1 MEGLTLFRSVLTVLI
16 VLVIAYWCSRVL
28 ARQWMKSSGSANL
41 QIIEQLQ
48 VGQNQRILLLKTGG
62 SHYLIGVSQAGIQ
75 CLAEVKGDFETEPLP
90 PAQEGPAQFPFQE
103 IMEKYL
109 TGHSKKKGGDQ

>member
-1 MEGLTLFRSVLTVLI
+1 MQPRAGKTVD
-16 VLVIAYWCSRVL
+16 
-28 ARQWMKSSGSANL
+28 
-41 QIIEQLQ
+41 EELQ
-48 VGQNQRILLLKTGG
+48 VGQNQRILLLKTGE